1 MTPLRKRMIREL
13 ELRRTAYS
21 FDERNN
27 SSGKLRSAMRPRPSP
42 AGILGGRNPEIVAAG
57 EKMSKNHPAGF
68 LGGDKLL

>member
-42 AGILGGRNPEIVAAG
+42 AGILGDRNPEIAAAEKNVRKSPGRLSGG
-57 EKMSKNHPAGF
+57 E
-68 LGGDKLL
+68 